1 MDVNKFRSELKKIM
15 PGYKWT
21 VHRKSVFNPKFLTA
35 TGIITS
41 GFNRLSTL
49 AVTRFERDEDVMY
62 VVKSSGFGGKA
73 NWLSEYS
80 DKTLARAL
88 RGLQNHYEYMA
99 QQYSGHAGNLR
110 HARVQT

>member
-1 MDVNKFRSELKKIM
+1 MNTKKFRSELIKLM

-21 VHRKSVFNPKFLTA
+21 LHRKSPFNSDFLTA
-35 TGIITS
+35 TGIQSS

-49 AVTRFERDEDVMY
+49 EVTRFVRNEEIRYE
-62 VVKSSGFGGKA
+62 VKSSGFGKRAG
-73 NWLSEYS
+73 WLSTYE

-99 QQYSGHAGNLR
+99 QEYDSHAGSLKMGR
-110 HARVQT
+110 RR